1 MRLEIAQPLVAGHAA
16 PLWFEWAFISLATWQ
31 TIGGHLDGWA
41 HIHFAGL
48 ESFFTPWHA
57 VLYSGFTAVAIFLLG
72 SFVRYHAHGYPWR
85 RALPDGYG
93 LSLLGAML
101 FLAAG
106 IGDMVWHQLFGIEV
120 DLEAALSPTH
130 LTLALGAGLIVSGP
144 LRAAIA
150 RVDATRGR
158 GLLAALPTV
167 LSLTYTFSLLTFM
180 TQYANPFGSII
191 GAEIR
196 RPPDVALGALGIW
209 TLKPDFLSQVTGLFA
224 ILLHTALLMGIVLF
238 TICRVALPAGSLTVV
253 FSLSALLMLAM
264 RGILV
269 AEAREAL
276 LLVAVIGGIA
286 ADLLMGWLRPAASRP
301 TQLRLFAFAAPL
313 FLFAAYFVAVSLT
326 VGVWWSVPLWTGAV
340 ALAGVVG
347 WLLSYLALPGGT
359 APPMGWQNSPGP
371 GARTGLPNGSGS

>member
-1 MRLEIAQPLVAGHAA
+1 MRLEIAQPLGEGHAA
-16 PLWFEWAFISLATWQ
+16 PRWFEWAFITLATWQ
-31 TIGGHLDGWA
+31 TMGGHLDGWA
-41 HIHFAGL
+41 HIHIGGL
-48 ESFFTPWHA
+48 ESFFTPWHL
-57 VLYSGFTAVAIFLLG
+57 VLYSGFAAVATLLLG
-72 SFVRYHAHGYPWR
+72 SLVGYHARGHPWR

-93 LSLLGAML
+93 LSLVGAVL

-106 IGDMVWHQLFGIEV
+106 IADMVWHQLFGIEV

-150 RVDATRGR
+150 RGDASRGG

-196 RPPDVALGALGIW
+196 RPPDVALGTLGIW

-224 ILLHTALLMGIVLF
+224 ILLHAALLMGVVLF

-253 FSLSALLMLAM
+253 FSLSALLMLTM

-269 AEAREAL
+269 VEALGAL
-276 LLVAVIGGIA
+276 LLVAVLGGVA
-286 ADLLMGWLRPAASRP
+286 ADLLMGWLRPSASRP
-301 TQLRLFAFAAPL
+301 MQLRVFALATPL
-313 FLFAAYFVAVSLT
+313 FLFAVYFAAVMVT

-340 ALAGVVG
+340 ALAGIVG
-347 WLLSYLALPGGT
+347 WLLSYLVLGGDSIQQT
-359 APPMGWQNSPGP
+359 P
-371 GARTGLPNGSGS
+371 RTDEGRSDS